1 METLRKNLRTSKVAG
16 IAAACYVDICKIST
30 YIPPTE
36 NCVLRHIAADIE
48 NELRD
53 KVFDFSRPTGPNMMH
68 VNIGHSI
75 DQQQVTTDFMLSLLR
90 LDARNVLEKLVPT
103 VLGEQVPISFK
114 LSLIKA
120 CAEISE
126 THRRLP
132 WYPMIISMHTYLA
145 APMRKLFIN
154 FAELEILS
162 IHATNEGIPV
172 ERSKAASSKR
182 HEIQATS
189 AEISE
194 LLLDLLKL
202 FSKNPLIAL
211 LVSKTCLL

>member
-1 METLRKNLRTSKVAG
+1 LRSSKVAG
-16 IAAACYVDICKIST
+16 IAAACFVDICKTST

-36 NCVLRHIAADIE
+36 KSVLRHIAADIE

-53 KVFDFSRPTGPNMMH
+53 KVFDFSRPTGSNIMN
-68 VNIGHSI
+68 VSIGHNI
-75 DQQQVTTDFMLSLLR
+75 DQQRVTTDFMLSLLR
-90 LDARNVLEKLVPT
+90 LDARSVLEKLVPT
-103 VLGEQVPISFK
+103 VLEEQVPTSFK

-132 WYPMIISMHTYLA
+132 WYPMIISMHSYLA
-145 APMRKLFIN
+145 APMRKLFTDY
-154 FAELEILS
+154 AELEILS
-162 IHATNEGIPV
+162 THVTVEGIPI

-182 HEIQATS
+182 LESQATS
-189 AEISE
+189 ADISE
-194 LLLDLLKL
+194 LLLNLLNL

-211 LVSKTCLL
+211 LVNNACSAWLKLN